1 MDLESFELV
10 LLRRPANAPDY
21 PEAELERIVS
31 RQPDHTPA
39 HVMLARLYYKL
50 KRNADAEREQA
61 IVARLNEQQQ
71 QLDLK
76 RIAEHQ
82 KNLPKAEAQ
91 SAPARPNVAPA
102 HAGQTT
108 RPKP

>member
-1 MDLESFELV
+1 MAVD
-10 LLRRPANAPDY
+10 A
-21 PEAELERIVS
+21 
-31 RQPDHTPA
+31 
-39 HVMLARLYYKL
+39 YYKL

-82 KNLPKAEAQ
+82 KNLPKTEAQ
-91 SAPARPNVAPA
+91 STPARPNAAPTRTE
-102 HAGQTT
+102 QTT